1 LVAIV
6 VAIAAF
12 SSRNKHGMNVFIVSS
27 STLESVSKTLRFEID
42 ESYFVSLTFVDGIV
56 SKLGMGIENLKD
68 NNLKVGKK
76 SLEDV

>member
-1 LVAIV
+1 
-6 VAIAAF
+6 
-12 SSRNKHGMNVFIVSS
+12 MNVFIVSS